1 MSRPRTEW
9 VMPLAAIGVL
19 LAIGVPALQRG
30 ESLIGWGCIGGA
42 FAVVLW
48 LAISILRSH
57 R

>member
-1 MSRPRTEW
+1 
-9 VMPLAAIGVL
+9 MPLAAIGVL